1 MAAQE
6 VTEQAVKKSN
16 EDLSQELEVVNT
28 SISTTRHKL
37 ASKSIALNAT
47 VILRDEVKLLLAK
60 SEERLQ
66 AAEEEMIC

>member
-1 MAAQE
+1 
-6 VTEQAVKKSN
+6 
-16 EDLSQELEVVNT
+16 LSQELEVVNT
-28 SISTTRHKL
+28 SISTTRDKL

-47 VILRDEVKLLLAK
+47 MILRDEVKLLLAK